1 MGIKSCVS
9 IMLSSLGVTEISD
22 LKLATD
28 LRLKLSYNC
37 WEQMLESL
45 DFGHWALQHR
55 LIEWKVVKLLASEPN
70 RKLELAGYAAC
81 PC

>member
-1 MGIKSCVS
+1 
-9 IMLSSLGVTEISD
+9 MLSSLGVTEISD

-45 DFGHWALQHR
+45 DFGLWALQHR
-55 LIEWKVVKLLASEPN
+55 LIEWKVEVSLRVRLQARSSN
-70 RKLELAGYAAC
+70 
-81 PC
+81 

>member
-1 MGIKSCVS
+1 
-9 IMLSSLGVTEISD
+9 MLSSLGVTEISY

-37 WEQMLESL
+37 WEQMLERSRLWSL
-45 DFGHWALQHR
+45 GPTASANR
-55 LIEWKVVKLLASEPN
+55 VEGGKLLVSEPN

-81 PC
+81 AC